1 MVDTYSTT
9 IAPTPITFADV
20 PIENQGMYLNV
31 NNVLNPNDIV
41 NIGAKEDVIEN
52 EVDQEVKSVEQ
63 PVASNKLRRSTRDK
77 RYTNSDLAGSLDDR
91 KSTSGYMMTFSRG
104 VMAWKSKFQKCV
116 TFSTT
121 KAEFIAV
128 VEASK
133 ELL

>member
-1 MVDTYSTT
+1 MEDYTIEDIDKVENKDPIFEDEELVDTYLTT

-41 NIGAKEDVIEN
+41 NIGAKEDVVEN

-77 RYTNSDLAGSLDDR
+77 RSFVRYPLN
-91 KSTSGYMMTFSRG
+91 K
-104 VMAWKSKFQKCV
+104 
-116 TFSTT
+116 
-121 KAEFIAV
+121 
-128 VEASK
+128 
-133 ELL
+133 